1 MITAAEPAAPAAAA
15 GLMSHDIIVRLDGR
29 PVTGV
34 DDLIRLLNA
43 ERIDRAVTV
52 EALRLGHLRE
62 FALRPVERRA
72 RG

>member
-1 MITAAEPAAPAAAA
+1 
-15 GLMSHDIIVRLDGR
+15 VRLDGA